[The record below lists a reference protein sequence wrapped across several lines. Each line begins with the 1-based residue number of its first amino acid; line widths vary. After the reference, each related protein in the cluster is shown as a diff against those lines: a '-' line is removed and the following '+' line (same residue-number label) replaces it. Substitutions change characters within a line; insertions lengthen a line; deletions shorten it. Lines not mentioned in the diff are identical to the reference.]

1 MVKPKWL
8 TYRSILKDALSLSWK
23 SRLGSGQRHTRSCLA
38 EEKKQSKGIDI
49 PYWKERQTE
58 CIILTTRNKYSR
70 IFWHFT
76 VLLKELQIAPGFKA
90 SMETVFSASDKKIPW
105 SAGSCSRVTPPL
117 SHFLFNI
124 HMLHCTFLCL
134 TKLIKKTRVICC
146 YK

>member
-23 SRLGSGQRHTRSCLA
+23 SRLGSGQRHTRSCLT
-38 EEKKQSKGIDI
+38 EKKTKQRNW
-49 PYWKERQTE
+49 YTLLERETDRMHYINNPEQ
-58 CIILTTRNKYSR
+58 IFQDFLTFYRAP
-70 IFWHFT
+70 
-76 VLLKELQIAPGFKA
+76 KELQIAPGFKA

-134 TKLIKKTRVICC
+134 TKRIKKPE
-146 YK
+146 